1 MHMSYICPVA
11 LLLGPFVMN
20 SQEEVFQAFE
30 DYRDGKNG
38 FERAS
43 GWTSQISQEA

>member
-1 MHMSYICPVA
+1 
-11 LLLGPFVMN
+11 MN
-20 SQEEVFQAFE
+20 SQDEVFQAFE

-43 GWTSQISQEA
+43 GWTSQISKEA